1 MEVRHHTD
9 RGNGASRNPG
19 GPLSACLGFALLL
32 TLFAA
37 APARANAVSLEV
49 SSSRDYRAWSLLGD
63 VTLKEDATYLT
74 LGYTGARPEPGTAA
88 SHQLALGV
96 DHALSS
102 RWLVSGMVTLG
113 LPKTSRLT
121 LSPARPLLRLPGLAA
136 RAGHDSL
143 GLQLSAGYDSGGFSD
158 VEYGLDLG
166 LGLTRYRL
174 RRALMTV
181 QGGETDSF
189 YSREEP
195 LVLARPSLGGR
206 LMLGTHWE
214 LGLRTGLY
222 LYSADPLSAGQFTEA
237 EQQQV
242 LERFTSAAEGRAT
255 LQRYLARLARDV
267 GSGLLEANA
276 LTGFPS
282 APARFDVK
290 PSVTYRFNA
299 TVRGQLSYGFTRY
312 VTGQGLSHVLAT
324 RWTVRLGEPV
334 RMWAS
339 LALQSDV
346 PEDAPVA
353 RSGLLTVGGEYTF

>member
-19 GPLSACLGFALLL
+19 GPLSACVTLALWLVLGP
-32 TLFAA
+32 T
-37 APARANAVSLEV
+37 PARANAVSLEL
-49 SSSRDYRAWSLLGD
+49 STSRDYRAWSLLGD

-113 LPKTSRLT
+113 LPKTSRLP
-121 LSPARPLLRLPGLAA
+121 LVAERPLLRLPGLSAH
-136 RAGHDSL
+136 AGHSSV

-158 VEYGLDLG
+158 VEYGLDAG

-174 RRALMTV
+174 GRALVTV
-181 QGGETDSF
+181 QGGQTDLLL
-189 YSREEP
+189 SREET
-195 LVLARPSLGGR
+195 LALARPSLGGR
-206 LMLGTHWE
+206 LMLGAHWE
-214 LGLRTGLY
+214 LGLRAGLY
-222 LYSADPLSAGQFTEA
+222 LYSADPLSVGQFTEA
-237 EQQQV
+237 EQQAV
-242 LERFTSAAEGRAT
+242 LERYTSAAEGRAA

-276 LTGFPS
+276 LTGFPT
-282 APARFDVK
+282 APALLDLK
-290 PSVTYRFNA
+290 PSVSYRFNA
-299 TVRGQLSYGFTRY
+299 TLRGQLSYGFTRY

-334 RMWAS
+334 RLWGS

-353 RSGLLTVGGEYTF
+353 RTGLFTLGGEYTF